1 MPGHS
6 CTLSAV
12 ELGLGKPEG
21 PPNRS
26 LSRVPVQRLRTT
38 LELPRAGAARNVH
51 RTDPEAPMENLLPP
65 LIILVCVVAIV
76 VVVLRRGAR
85 RTRASVETARAN
97 GPEAAAEMSARLTE
111 EQHRAIYSLIAQGLT
126 VQAIAAYR
134 QATGAKLID
143 ARNAILLMESHPQAY
158 GEPRETPVA
167 PAEPAP
173 AASSTPSA
181 PLTSSEPAAALPPA
195 GEPEAAP
202 PSSAHEPSKV
212 PAGAPG
218 ERSTT
223 RFPYR
228 YRAIVSNGRQTLEV
242 ASNLLNDQIYAEI
255 KALAQIGDAED
266 AALMLWRHSEISIE
280 EARAFVDL
288 L

>member
-1 MPGHS
+1 
-6 CTLSAV
+6 
-12 ELGLGKPEG
+12 
-21 PPNRS
+21 
-26 LSRVPVQRLRTT
+26 
-38 LELPRAGAARNVH
+38 
-51 RTDPEAPMENLLPP
+51 MENLLPP

-76 VVVLRRGAR
+76 VIVLRRGAR

-158 GEPRETPVA
+158 GEPGEAPVA
-167 PAEPAP
+167 PAEPASAP
-173 AASSTPSA
+173 SSAAPSA
-181 PLTSSEPAAALPPA
+181 PSTSSEPAAARPA
-195 GEPEAAP
+195 PAEPEAAP
-202 PSSAHEPSKV
+202 SSSAHEPSKV
-212 PAGAPG
+212 PAGALG

>member
-1 MPGHS
+1 
-6 CTLSAV
+6 
-12 ELGLGKPEG
+12 
-21 PPNRS
+21 
-26 LSRVPVQRLRTT
+26 
-38 LELPRAGAARNVH
+38 
-51 RTDPEAPMENLLPP
+51 MENLLPP
-65 LIILVCVVAIV
+65 LIILLCVVAIV
-76 VVVLRRGAR
+76 VLVLRRGVR
-85 RTRASVETARAN
+85 RTRASVESAVAQ
-97 GPEAAAEMSARLTE
+97 GPSAAAELSARLTE

-143 ARNAILLMESHPQAY
+143 ARNAILLMESHPQAF
-158 GEPRETPVA
+158 GNAHGA
-167 PAEPAP
+167 PAETSTATSITTPASPTTPAAPAP
-173 AASSTPSA
+173 
-181 PLTSSEPAAALPPA
+181 
-195 GEPEAAP
+195 PEAAP
-202 PSSAHEPSKV
+202 PSSGDEPAEPAKV

-228 YRAIVSNGRQTLEV
+228 YRAIVSNGRETLEV
-242 ASNLLNDQIYAEI
+242 ASNLLNDEIYAEI

-266 AALMLWRHSEISIE
+266 AALMLWKHSEISIE